1 MKLGKRLGKV
11 GPIRV
16 VFQRCLAELICK
28 IISSL
33 GLYSG
38 LLGSSGG
45 SATHAGFLLDV
56 VNFWLVDIG
65 IIGAKGDVILLRCRV
80 GFVVAVVVVVV
91 VVFTVVFKEKDEKK
105 VSFCCELNQTRNK
118 TYLF

>member
-1 MKLGKRLGKV
+1 MKFGNRLGKF
-11 GPIRV
+11 GPTRV
-16 VFQRCLAELICK
+16 LFQRRLAELIHK

-56 VNFWLVDIG
+56 VNFLLVDIG
-65 IIGAKGDVILLRCRV
+65 IFGAKGDVVLLRCRV
-80 GFVVAVVVVVV
+80 GFVVAVVVVV

-105 VSFCCELNQTRNK
+105 VSFCCELNQTRKK

>member
-33 GLYSG
+33 GLASG

-45 SATHAGFLLDV
+45 SASHAGFSLDV
-56 VNFWLVDIG
+56 VNFLLVDIG
-65 IIGAKGDVILLRCRV
+65 IFGAKGDVVFLQCRV
-80 GFVVAVVVVVV
+80 GFVVAVVVVI
-91 VVFTVVFKEKDEKK
+91 VVFTVVFKEKEERK

-118 TYLF
+118 TYHF